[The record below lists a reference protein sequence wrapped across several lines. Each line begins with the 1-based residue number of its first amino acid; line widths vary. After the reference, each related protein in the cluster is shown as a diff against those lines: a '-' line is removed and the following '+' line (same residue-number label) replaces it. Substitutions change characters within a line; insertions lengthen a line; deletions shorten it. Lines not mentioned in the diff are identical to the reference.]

1 MKTPRIGILCGTNLW
16 HVDDLLRAAK
26 LRDIRLEIADPEKLR
41 AECPCGQGS
50 SPTVRC
56 GGLEL
61 TELDGLVVRSLP
73 GGSLEQVIYRMD
85 ALQALQ
91 SAGVAVIN
99 PPKALEAAVDKYL
112 CLCRLQ
118 DAGLPV
124 PRTLV
129 CEDPQEAMEAF
140 AELKEQAVLKPLF
153 GSEGRGILR
162 LRSVEDARNAFE
174 EITSARGI
182 FYLQEFIDHGGADL
196 RLLVINGQVIA
207 SMTRRAPPGE
217 WLTNIARGGS
227 AESVE
232 ADAELESLA
241 VRAATAVGAEL
252 AGVDILQGPDG
263 APRILEVN
271 AIPGWRAISEVSG
284 KDISLA
290 VLDYVLKRTRKRESE
305 PTGAFQP

>member
-1 MKTPRIGILCGTNLW
+1 MKTPRIAVLCGANLW

-26 LRDIRLEIADPEKLR
+26 LRGIRLEMADPEKLR
-41 AECPCGQGS
+41 AECPAGQES
-50 SPTVRC
+50 LPTVRS
-56 GGLEL
+56 GELEL
-61 TELDGLVVRSLP
+61 TGLDGLVVRSLP

-85 ALQALQ
+85 ALQVLQ

-129 CEDPQEAMEAF
+129 CENPQEAMEAF
-140 AELKEQAVLKPLF
+140 VELREQAVVKPLF

-162 LRSVEDARNAFE
+162 PRSIEEARNAFE
-174 EITSARGI
+174 EIASARGV

-196 RLLVINGQVIA
+196 RLLVIDGQVTA
-207 SMTRRAPPGE
+207 SMARKAPAGE

-232 ADAELESLA
+232 TDAALESLA
-241 VRAATAVGAEL
+241 VRAAAAVGAEI
-252 AGVDILQGPDG
+252 AGVDILQGPG
-263 APRILEVN
+263 GTPRILEVN

-290 VLDYVLKRTRKRESE
+290 VLDYVLERTTKQESE
-305 PTGAFQP
+305 PAGAFQP

>member
-1 MKTPRIGILCGTNLW
+1 MRTPRIAILCGANLW

-41 AECPCGQGS
+41 AECPSAEGS
-50 SPTVRC
+50 SPAVRC

-61 TELDGLVVRSLP
+61 TEFDSLVVRSVP

-99 PPKALEAAVDKYL
+99 PPKALEVAVDKYL

-118 DAGLPV
+118 QAGLPV

-140 AELKEQAVLKPLF
+140 AELKEEVVLKPLF

-162 LRSVEDARNAFE
+162 PRSSEEARKAFE
-174 EITSARGI
+174 EIASARGV

-196 RLLVINGQVIA
+196 RLLVIDGQVTA
-207 SMTRRAPPGE
+207 SMARKAPPGE

-232 ADAELESLA
+232 ADAVLESLA
-241 VRAATAVGAEL
+241 LRAAAAVGAEI

-290 VLDYVLKRTRKRESE
+290 VLDYVLARTAERETE
-305 PTGAFQP
+305 PAGAFQP

>member
-1 MKTPRIGILCGTNLW
+1 MRTPRIAILCGANLW

-41 AECPCGQGS
+41 AECPSAEGS
-50 SPTVRC
+50 SPAVRC

-61 TELDGLVVRSLP
+61 TEFDSLVVRSVP

-99 PPKALEAAVDKYL
+99 PPKALEVAVDKYL

-118 DAGLPV
+118 QAGLPV

-140 AELKEQAVLKPLF
+140 AELKEEVVLKPLF

-162 LRSVEDARNAFE
+162 PRSSEEARKAFE
-174 EITSARGI
+174 EIASARGV

-196 RLLVINGQVIA
+196 RLLVIDGQVTA
-207 SMTRRAPPGE
+207 SMARKAPPGE

-232 ADAELESLA
+232 ADAVLESLA
-241 VRAATAVGAEL
+241 LRAAAAVGAEI

-290 VLDYVLKRTRKRESE
+290 VLDYVLARTTERETE
-305 PTGAFQP
+305 PAGALQP

>member
-1 MKTPRIGILCGTNLW
+1 MTAPRIAILCGANLW

-26 LRDIRLEIADPEKLR
+26 LRDIHLEIADPEKLR
-41 AECPCGQGS
+41 AECPSGQGS
-50 SPTVRC
+50 SPTVHC

-61 TELDGLVVRSLP
+61 TGLDGLVVRSLP

-91 SAGVAVIN
+91 AAGVAVIN

-140 AELKEQAVLKPLF
+140 AELKEQAVVKPLF

-162 LRSVEDARNAFE
+162 PRNAAEAQQAFG
-174 EITSARGI
+174 EIASARGV

-196 RLLVINGQVIA
+196 RLLVMNGQVSA
-207 SMTRRAPPGE
+207 SMARRAPAGE

-227 AESVE
+227 AELVE
-232 ADAELESLA
+232 ADAALENLA
-241 VRAATAVGAEL
+241 VRAARAVGAEI
-252 AGVDILQGPDG
+252 AGVDILQEPDG
-263 APRILEVN
+263 TPRILEVN
-271 AIPGWRAISEVSG
+271 AIPGWRALSEVSRQ
-284 KDISLA
+284 DISLA
-290 VLDYVLKRTRKRESE
+290 VLDYVLARTTERESE
-305 PTGAFQP
+305 PAGALQP

>member
-1 MKTPRIGILCGTNLW
+1 MTAPRIGILCAANLW
-16 HVDDLLRAAK
+16 HVDDLLRAAR
-26 LRDIRLEIADPEKLR
+26 LRDIPLEIADPEKLR
-41 AECPCGQGS
+41 AECPGEKS
-50 SPTVRC
+50 ASPTVNC

-61 TELDGLVVRSLP
+61 TELDALIVRSLP

-112 CLCRLQ
+112 CLCRLK

-129 CEDPQEAMEAF
+129 CEDPQEAIEAF
-140 AELKEQAVLKPLF
+140 AELKEQAVIKPLF

-162 LRSVEDARNAFE
+162 PRNLQEAE
-174 EITSARGI
+174 QALGEIASTGGV
-182 FYLQEFIDHGGADL
+182 FYLQEFIDHGGVDL
-196 RLLVINGQVIA
+196 RLLVIEGQVIA

-227 AESVE
+227 GELLEV
-232 ADAELESLA
+232 DTELESLA
-241 VRAATAVGAEL
+241 TGATEAVGAEI
-252 AGVDILQGPDG
+252 AGVDILKGPDG
-263 APRILEVN
+263 EPRILEVN
-271 AIPGWRAISEVSG
+271 AIPGWRALSEVSG
-284 KDISLA
+284 QDISLA
-290 VLDYVLKRTRKRESE
+290 VLDYVLARSTERESE
-305 PTGAFQP
+305 AVGALQP

>member
-1 MKTPRIGILCGTNLW
+1 MRTPRIAILCGANLW

-41 AECPCGQGS
+41 AECPSAEGS
-50 SPTVRC
+50 SPAVRC

-61 TELDGLVVRSLP
+61 TEFDSLVVRSVP

-99 PPKALEAAVDKYL
+99 PPKALEVAVDKYL

-118 DAGLPV
+118 QAGLPV

-140 AELKEQAVLKPLF
+140 AELKEEVVLKPLF

-162 LRSVEDARNAFE
+162 PRSSEEARKAFE
-174 EITSARGI
+174 EIASARGV

-196 RLLVINGQVIA
+196 RLLVIDGQVTA
-207 SMTRRAPPGE
+207 SMARKAPPGE

-232 ADAELESLA
+232 ADAVLESLA
-241 VRAATAVGAEL
+241 LRAAAAVGAEI

-290 VLDYVLKRTRKRESE
+290 VLDYVLARTTERETE
-305 PTGAFQP
+305 PAGAFQP

>member
-1 MKTPRIGILCGTNLW
+1 MRAPRIAILCGANLW

-26 LRDIRLEIADPEKLR
+26 LRNIRLEIADPEKLR
-41 AECPCGQGS
+41 AECPSAEGS
-50 SPTVRC
+50 SPAVRC

-61 TELDGLVVRSLP
+61 TEFDSLVVRSVP

-129 CEDPQEAMEAF
+129 CEDPQEAMKAF
-140 AELKEQAVLKPLF
+140 AELKGQAVLKPLF

-162 LRSVEDARNAFE
+162 LRSIEDARKAFE
-174 EITSARGI
+174 EITSARGV

-196 RLLVINGQVIA
+196 RLLVIDGQVTA
-207 SMTRRAPPGE
+207 SMTRKAPPGE

-227 AESVE
+227 AKSIE
-232 ADAELESLA
+232 ADAVLENLA
-241 VRAATAVGAEL
+241 VRAAAAVGAEI
-252 AGVDILQGPDG
+252 AGVDIIQGPDG

-284 KDISLA
+284 IDLA
-290 VLDYVLKRTRKRESE
+290 LSVLDYTLARVATLSSE
-305 PTGAFQP
+305 PIGARQS

>member
-1 MKTPRIGILCGTNLW
+1 MRTPRIAILCGANLW

-41 AECPCGQGS
+41 AECPSAEGS
-50 SPTVRC
+50 SPAVRC

-61 TELDGLVVRSLP
+61 TEFDGLVVRSLP

-118 DAGLPV
+118 EAGLPV

-129 CEDPQEAMEAF
+129 CEDPQEAMKAF

-162 LRSVEDARNAFE
+162 PRSSEEARKAFE
-174 EITSARGI
+174 EIASARGV

-196 RLLVINGQVIA
+196 RLLVIDGQVTA
-207 SMTRRAPPGE
+207 SMARTAPPGE

-227 AESVE
+227 AESLE
-232 ADAELESLA
+232 AGAALENLA
-241 VRAATAVGAEL
+241 LRATAAVGAEI
-252 AGVDILQGPDG
+252 AGVDIIQGPDG

-290 VLDYVLKRTRKRESE
+290 VLDYVLARTTERETE
-305 PTGAFQP
+305 PAGAFQP